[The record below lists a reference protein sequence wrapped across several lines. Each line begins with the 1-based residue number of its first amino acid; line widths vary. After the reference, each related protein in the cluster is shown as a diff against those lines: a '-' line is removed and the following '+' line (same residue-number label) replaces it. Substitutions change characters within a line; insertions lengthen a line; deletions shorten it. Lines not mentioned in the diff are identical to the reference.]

1 MLDKLLHRQVAII
14 TGAGRG
20 IGAATAT
27 LMAQAGARL
36 VLADLDAG
44 PLEQTASQI
53 KASGAEVVT
62 LAGDVTDPEFPNRIL
77 KLARDSFG
85 TPDILVNNAGYTWD
99 AVLHKMEEKQWQAI
113 LDVHLTAV
121 FRMTQVVGGAM
132 REAGKSELE
141 ASGQARPRKIVNIS
155 SISGTDGNPGQAN
168 YAAAKAGVI
177 GFTKTIAKEWG
188 RFNICANAAAFGW
201 IDTRLTRDKSQQ
213 EEVVRDG
220 EKIKL
225 GIPQDLLVMAQLLI
239 PLGRGGTPE
248 EAAGA
253 ILFLASPLANYVSGQ
268 CLVVDGG
275 R

>member
-1 MLDKLLHRQVAII
+1 VAII